1 MDANTIKGPVD
12 GAETEMKKTPDVL
25 IQTTAI
31 DREFWLALYHFICR
45 VREGDAPFFE
55 TESGAKAFLLG
66 SDWALVSEWGPHCSF
81 SVEYTKLDEK
91 EDFSGLLLYLLLANG
106 LPLVDLCL
114 RINLEKLNKSQQERY
129 IFKYEDFLFFVQHE
143 EAVRKIAFLNV
154 IFIDKVTG
162 VQTVLKERQISWNR
176 SKVILDPSRK
186 YVPVVEVTETN
197 YRDLFD
203 ISESEKEHA
212 VNSVCWYI
220 QESSKKISEE
230 LNGKGILFSLDHLSL
245 FERWFIQAYLFYN
258 FPTKKDLRG
267 IVVEN
272 LLEILKIYSTSIS
285 ELVQNIIFHTTE
297 KRGLL
302 YAVFCRQSE
311 LTDTQQKVLG
321 IANTSMSAETK
332 KRYVEMGVFDFSSI
346 GVEESFKQHSDAGIP
361 IGLLDFYTHIPIPS
375 KEVSRLE
382 LRRVAHLGLS
392 IFTATVSRYAGYFRV
407 ESNYEKGKK
416 HWLELQGGQ
425 FSQVQE
431 TAFVNGTHY
440 EILLP
445 VVPADESL
453 TKEVSFLQKGSIVS
467 RLMTGKAVDR
477 SIKRVFLRDFANEP
491 EGLDPSGQL
500 EKIHSIGLQIRSSHP
515 KGRRLVIDL
524 SDTNEKI
531 STIIKLLVSLQSSEA
546 IYYSTIVVYVPSE
559 DRIDAICKLLESRLI
574 NADSKVVW
582 NRKTALII
590 MGPDLRYQI
599 ITGSSADEFYAANAE
614 FQHYYYGS
622 RNCFDKKGSPKSTAY
637 RKFILPYELLV
648 EDEGTFP
655 FFSDYMRGLL
665 ISPIEKSGYM
675 IDQPTYI
682 GNKMISRRFYEADII
697 FHNSF
702 YVDRFAYLIASK
714 IVKRLPGEDKA
725 EVKRSQT
732 KKDRK
737 AQKVQGEEQEVPKKV
752 ITLVGYRYYSE
763 QLIKKT
769 AKYLQILRDEL
780 KPETMVVDE
789 GPDGHLF
796 TAHQVPQDCKHFVT
810 IVPIGATLST
820 NDKIAAFLK
829 EELGEVGK
837 EVSIDNHCSIVIR
850 DNATGSGELSEMEKS
865 QKWTSIDLSKQIVN
879 TGYVHVQSIQFDLL
893 IGAEDEKKKNWI
905 PRLNKELSF
914 GDTLEKERYV
924 NHSENVSI
932 NSQHL
937 LGRPHLNDFFKDKEN
952 GYDHTKELTRL
963 MELKP
968 YLRSGHIEY
977 NGLHHRYYVDT
988 ESYIRKSGEGFGDWL
1003 KEVVVNAKSKGL
1015 FDPGKLNVIVTP
1027 NPRIES
1033 DLASLVNDIA
1043 FGGEALTLCLD
1054 VKTWRNN
1061 VVKKLWY
1068 LSDLQHKRDQDVVY
1082 YFVDHTISSAATYR
1096 RTVSY
1101 LRSIESN
1108 ITFSAAIVIMNR
1120 AYGSIYQE
1128 LRNDFSDG
1136 QRLFA
1141 YFNLFVPEM
1150 MDAQNRCILCSL
1162 GDHYEKLKER
1172 TVSERCKTI
1181 ISESIDRAK
1190 VKVFPL
1196 EVDSNKEES
1205 DRRFLRLFFAHEI
1218 YYRVAKLRE
1227 DQPIEDALDPLYK
1240 ALFLPDGQLHQDSDL
1255 DYLNQ
1260 VFKDPQYL
1268 FGKRISFLKAL
1279 SSPPL
1284 SRYIVLRTHA
1294 HKLLITVLSDM
1305 LKKEDGDYDD
1315 FRMMEGV
1322 LKSLSFFNSNA
1333 LVRKDVLLQSWKIR
1347 DLTLQNVE
1355 NELLWYTEVRKQ
1367 IEKKLADKKDLD
1379 IFEAKAKERIDILE
1393 HQKNKLVLFGDY
1405 LQFYIKNDISQDSS
1419 KSLYLGELMRTG
1431 KEMALSSIGT
1441 DHVAISQTVPMNE
1454 MNQAFNAGDRYR
1466 FWDDVFF
1473 DNTAIT
1479 RRTLDNFERELK
1491 RNGQLKALY
1500 YSNPQ
1505 AKESELELFPFSD
1518 FREKIDEA
1526 SFLFEEIVNDG
1537 YYYSDFIPYLNN
1549 GDDYR
1554 YVLKFCCLLYLRIK
1568 FNSVSGFRVSS
1579 IEQQL
1584 TEFLQGLSYLMD
1596 SDYCLYAGG
1605 KDNVMY
1611 VLDCDSRM
1619 PLDGEADFSRGQRFP
1634 RESYVNRLFTRENL
1648 TQGVIIDTQGL
1659 MSSDCELKKRP
1670 FKNVC
1675 SFVIHVN
1682 SLDNDKGQALC
1693 FYYKDRGANDQDRLL
1708 TQIRE
1713 SARLLMLLWPE
1724 MDRYFNQFLL
1734 KERVIDLWI
1743 DKIESNYKFNKIYLE
1758 SAHVFNSVITEM
1770 DEFDKLTKEALMK
1783 VANTWYW
1790 LTNETISHLYSNIE
1804 QNIGLDK
1811 KNRLE
1816 LDDDCEILSKS
1827 DTIQDVFNEPFIILV
1842 SELAKRRWDEKMC
1855 SIRINGVDLASFN
1868 NKTLPKTQLHCR
1880 NHIIQSFVVQCLNN
1894 SLGEKSRHGHRH
1906 DTEVKQVDILVED
1919 DLIRIIDTTLS
1930 GGYNKKD
1937 KKERSRKFNNY
1948 AQQIR
1953 DLDCKHYSSTTL
1965 TSIQG
1970 FAKFMAE
1977 KGAGYQ
1983 FEFGFDEE
1991 SDDFSITLRFNSK

>member
-1 MDANTIKGPVD
+1 MIK
-12 GAETEMKKTPDVL
+12 
-25 IQTTAI
+25 TTAI
-31 DREFWLALYHFICR
+31 DRQFWLALYHFICR
-45 VREGDAPFFE
+45 VRVGDAPFFE
-55 TESGAKAFLLG
+55 TESGAKAFLHG
-66 SDWALVSEWGPHCSF
+66 SDWDLVSEWGSYCSF
-81 SVEYTKLDEK
+81 RVEYTKLDEK

-106 LPLVDLCL
+106 LSHVDLCL
-114 RINLEKLNKSQQERY
+114 RIDLEKLNKIQQERY
-129 IFKYEDFLFFVQHE
+129 IFKYEDFLFFVQNQV
-143 EAVRKIAFLNV
+143 AVRRIAFMNV
-154 IFIDKVTG
+154 IFIDKETG
-162 VQTVLKERQISWNR
+162 VQTVLKERQLSWNR
-176 SKVILDPSRK
+176 TKNDLDASRK
-186 YVPVVEVTETN
+186 YVPVVEVTEDN

-203 ISESEKEHA
+203 ISESDKEH
-212 VNSVCWYI
+212 VRNSVCWYI
-220 QESSKKISEE
+220 QESSKKISTE
-230 LNGKGILFSLDHLSL
+230 LKKKDIIFSGDHHSL
-245 FERWFIQAYLFYN
+245 FERWFIQAYLYYN
-258 FPTKKDLRG
+258 LEKKEDLSG
-267 IVVEN
+267 IVLEN
-272 LLEILKIYSTSIS
+272 LLEILKIYATSIS
-285 ELVQNIIFHTTE
+285 ELVQNIIFHTRD

-311 LTDTQQKVLG
+311 LTDTQRGVLG
-321 IANTSMSAETK
+321 IANTSVSAEAK
-332 KRYVEMGVFDFSSI
+332 KRYVEIGVFDFSSN
-346 GVEESFKQHSDAGIP
+346 GVEQTFKENSDTGIP

-392 IFTATVSRYAGYFRV
+392 IFTSTVSRYAGYFRV
-407 ESNYEKGKK
+407 ESNYEAGKK
-416 HWLELQGGQ
+416 HWLDLQHGR
-425 FSQVQE
+425 FSKVQE
-431 TAFVNGTHY
+431 TEFVDGTHY

-445 VVPADESL
+445 VVPAEESL

-467 RLMTGKAVDR
+467 RLMTGKAGDR

-491 EGLDPSGQL
+491 EGLDPLGQL
-500 EKIHSIGLQIRSSHP
+500 EKIQSIGLQIRSSHP
-515 KGRRLVIDL
+515 KERRLVIDL

-531 STIIKLLVSLQSSEA
+531 STIIKLLVSLQSSET
-546 IYYSTIVVYVPSE
+546 IYYSTIVLYVPSE
-559 DRIDAICKLLESRLI
+559 DKIDAICKLLESRLI
-574 NADSKVVW
+574 NDDSPVVW
-582 NRKTALII
+582 NNKTALII
-590 MGPDLRYQI
+590 MGADLRYQI
-599 ITGSSADEFYAANAE
+599 ITGASADDFYAANAE

-622 RNCFDKKGSPKSTAY
+622 RNCFDKTGSPKSSAY
-637 RKFILPYELLV
+637 RKFLLPYELLV

-702 YVDRFAYLIASK
+702 YVDRFAYLTASK
-714 IVKRLPGEDKA
+714 IVKKLSEEDKP
-725 EVKRSQT
+725 EEKKNQT
-732 KKDRK
+732 KKSERTKKGKKED
-737 AQKVQGEEQEVPKKV
+737 QEVPKKV

-769 AKYLQILRDEL
+769 AKYLQILRSDL

-789 GPDGHLF
+789 GSDGHLF
-796 TAHQVPQDCKHFVT
+796 TAHQVSVGCKHFVT

-829 EELGEVGK
+829 EEFGEVEE

-850 DNATGSGELSEMEKS
+850 DNVTDSLMLSDMEKS
-865 QKWTSIDLSKQIVN
+865 QKWTSIDLSKQVVN
-879 TGYVHVQSIQFDLL
+879 TDYVHVKSIQYDLL
-893 IGAEDEKKKNWI
+893 IGAADEKKKNWV
-905 PRLNKELSF
+905 PRLNAELSF
-914 GDTLEKERYV
+914 GNTIEKERYV

-937 LGRPHLNDFFKDKEN
+937 LGRPHLNDYFKGKEN

-968 YLRSGHIEY
+968 YIRSGHIEY
-977 NGLHHRYYVDT
+977 NGLHHRYYIDT
-988 ESYIRKSGEGFGDWL
+988 ETYIRKSSAGFEMWL
-1003 KEVVVNAKSKGL
+1003 KEVVENAKSEGL
-1015 FDPGKLNVIVTP
+1015 FDPRKLNVIVTP

-1033 DLASLVNDIA
+1033 DLASLVNEIA

-1061 VVKKLWY
+1061 IVKKLWY
-1068 LSDLQHKRDQDVVY
+1068 LSDLQQKREQDVVY

-1101 LRSIESN
+1101 LRSIESQ
-1108 ITFSAAIVIMNR
+1108 ISFSAAIVIMNR

-1128 LRNDFSDG
+1128 LRNDFNDG

-1150 MDAQNRCILCSL
+1150 MDVQNRCILCSL
-1162 GDHYEKLKER
+1162 VEHYVKLKER
-1172 TVSERCKTI
+1172 TVSERCKNI
-1181 ISESIDRAK
+1181 ITESIDRAK
-1190 VKVFPL
+1190 VKLFPL
-1196 EVDSNKEES
+1196 EVDSSKEES

-1218 YYRVAKLRE
+1218 YYRIAKLRE
-1227 DQPIEDALDPLYK
+1227 DQPIEDALDPLYN
-1240 ALFLPDGQLHQDSDL
+1240 ALYLQEGQLHQDLDL

-1260 VFKDPQYL
+1260 VFSDSQYL
-1268 FGKRISFLKAL
+1268 FSKRISFLKAL

-1284 SRYIVLRTHA
+1284 SRYIVLRTYA
-1294 HKLLITVLSDM
+1294 HKLLIKVLSDT
-1305 LKKEDGDYDD
+1305 LKKEDGDYDN

-1333 LVRKDVLLQSWKIR
+1333 LVRKEVLLKSWKIR
-1347 DLTLQNVE
+1347 DLTLKSVE
-1355 NELLWYTEVRKQ
+1355 NELLLYTQVRKQ
-1367 IEKKLADKKDLD
+1367 IEGKLSAKKNLD
-1379 IFEAKAKERIDILE
+1379 IFEAKAKERIDHLE

-1441 DHVAISQTVPMNE
+1441 DNVAISETVPMNE
-1454 MNQAFNAGDRYR
+1454 MNEAFNSGDRYR

-1491 RNGQLKALY
+1491 RNGQLKKLY
-1500 YSNPQ
+1500 YSNPL
-1505 AKESELELFPFSD
+1505 AEESELELFPFSD
-1518 FREKIDEA
+1518 FRENIDEA
-1526 SFLFEEIVNDG
+1526 AYLFTEIVKEG
-1537 YYYSDFIPYLNN
+1537 YYYSDFIPYLDN
-1549 GDDYR
+1549 GDKYH
-1554 YVLKFCCLLYLRIK
+1554 YVVNFCCLLYLRIK
-1568 FNSVSGFRVSS
+1568 FKSVSGLKNRVYS

-1584 TEFLQGLSYLMD
+1584 TEFLQGLSFLMD

-1605 KDNVMY
+1605 KENVMY
-1611 VLDCDSRM
+1611 VLDCNSKM
-1619 PLDGEADFSRGQRFP
+1619 PLDGKSNYGRGRRFP
-1634 RESYVNRLFTRENL
+1634 MESYVYRLFTKENL

-1659 MSSDCELKKRP
+1659 LSSDCEVKKRP

-1682 SLDNDKGQALC
+1682 SIDNDKGQALC
-1693 FYYKDRGANDQDRLL
+1693 FYYKGSKKQDSAL

-1724 MDRYFNQFLL
+1724 MDRYFNNFLL
-1734 KERVIDLWI
+1734 KEKVIDLWI
-1743 DKIESNYKFNKIYLE
+1743 DKIESNYKFNKIFQE
-1758 SAHVFNSVITEM
+1758 SAHVFNSVISEM
-1770 DEFDKLTKEALMK
+1770 DEFDKLSKEALMK

-1804 QNIGLDK
+1804 QNIGPDE

-1816 LDDDCEILSKS
+1816 LDDNCEILSKS
-1827 DTIQDVFNEPFIILV
+1827 DTIKDVFNEPFIILV
-1842 SELAKRRWDEKMC
+1842 SQLAKSRWNEKMC

-1868 NKTLPKTQLHCR
+1868 NNKLPETQLHCR

-1894 SLGEKSRHGHRH
+1894 SLGEKSRHGHRQ
-1906 DTEVKQVDILVED
+1906 DTEVKQVDIVVED
-1919 DLIRIIDTTLS
+1919 DLIRIIDTTKS
-1930 GGYNKKD
+1930 GGYIKKD
-1937 KKERSRKFNNY
+1937 KEERSRKFNNY

-1983 FEFGFDEE
+1983 FDFGFDKE
-1991 SDDFSITLRFNSK
+1991 SDDFSVSLRFNS